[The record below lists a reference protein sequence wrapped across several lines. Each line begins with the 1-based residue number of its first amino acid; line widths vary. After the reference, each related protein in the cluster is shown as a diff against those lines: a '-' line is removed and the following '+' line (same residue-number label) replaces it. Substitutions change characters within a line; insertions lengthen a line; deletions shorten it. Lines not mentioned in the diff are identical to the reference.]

1 VVVTSWVVTVTIWF
15 KLIKST
21 NLYNLIFNITT
32 RSSLVSDEFFE
43 ENSFLANI
51 IRYRETIPRKQSMLV
66 FPKVQVFLC
75 TLPRKF
81 SRKNLCQW
89 STFFYV
95 SYRGKIPRKQF
106 VTAVIIKCLLTL
118 SCVSHF
124 SVPATHKLH
133 TQKELLILHA
143 KDFEVLNESIW
154 LWSCECLEL
163 PNTLGIIGI
172 LGKQHN

>member
-1 VVVTSWVVTVTIWF
+1 VMKWCCGGGEM
-15 KLIKST
+15 L
-21 NLYNLIFNITT
+21 NTT
-32 RSSLVSDEFFE
+32 RSSLVSE

-66 FPKVQVFLC
+66 FPTVHVFLC

-95 SYRGKIPRKQF
+95 SYRGKITRKRF

-118 SCVSHF
+118 SHF
-124 SVPATHKLH
+124 SVPATHTSYTRKRN
-133 TQKELLILHA
+133 
-143 KDFEVLNESIW
+143 F
-154 LWSCECLEL
+154 
-163 PNTLGIIGI
+163 
-172 LGKQHN
+172 